1 MTWDTFWLVVATNL
15 FTLGLSTLLY
25 IVRVDEL
32 RREQQ
37 QLINQLNLDMQKQLR
52 QYGSRS

>member
-1 MTWDTFWLVVATNL
+1 MTWDTFWLVAATNL

-25 IVRVDEL
+25 AARVDEL
-32 RREQQ
+32 RKHQQ

-52 QYGSRS
+52 QYGGSK